1 MILSGFNGF
10 ITIIFPMSIWDALYK
25 WTSSPFWK
33 SIISLKDQF
42 VATCGSHHRAIA
54 LMSTWSGG
62 ELSFTAQSYD
72 FLHFKCDPVPWA
84 KLVWESWSIPRYN
97 FILWPAVLGKL
108 RTRDRLQFLQINHL
122 CVFYWVDEESHNHV
136 FFSCPWASLFWRMI
150 KSWLHL
156 HRRISTINSAI
167 RGLLSGRNNTDSRMR
182 RVSLGIH
189 IYLIWEERNKR
200 VFDNSCNSVSFI
212 FHILQIHF
220 YHLGWLLVFIW
231 WILSLGDSPCF
242 G

>member
-1 MILSGFNGF
+1 MLGSCGTSISNIILSGFNGF

-108 RTRDRLQFLQINHL
+108 RTRDRLQFLQINPL

-136 FFSCPWASLFWRMI
+136 FFSFPWPLF
-150 KSWLHL
+150 
-156 HRRISTINSAI
+156 
-167 RGLLSGRNNTDSRMR
+167 
-182 RVSLGIH
+182 
-189 IYLIWEERNKR
+189 
-200 VFDNSCNSVSFI
+200 F
-212 FHILQIHF
+212 
-220 YHLGWLLVFIW
+220 LGWKNLGFICIEEYRPLIVQFVVFFLAGTILIAECEEFPLVFIFIW
-231 WILSLGDSPCF
+231 FGKREIRESLITLAI
-242 G
+242 